1 MSSEKYL
8 LDADAFIRS
17 KREHYAFDIVPGY
30 WEAILKAHELRRVAS
45 IIPVRKELRR
55 GNDDLAQWV
64 KDNTPEAFFKKIEDQ
79 AVQHEFRA
87 INAWVMAN
95 TQYEIAAKQRFVG
108 GADPWLVAYAKAN
121 HYIVA
126 MYEVHKPDSKASIKL
141 PDIASEFGVLCIPPF
156 EMLRRIQA
164 KLKLVSGSIRR

>member
-64 KDNTPEAFFKKIEDQ
+64 KDNTPEAFLKRLKTKLFNMSFARSMRGSWPTRNMKSPPNNDLS
-79 AVQHEFRA
+79 AV
-87 INAWVMAN
+87 
-95 TQYEIAAKQRFVG
+95 
-108 GADPWLVAYAKAN
+108 P
-121 HYIVA
+121 
-126 MYEVHKPDSKASIKL
+126 
-141 PDIASEFGVLCIPPF
+141 IP
-156 EMLRRIQA
+156 
-164 KLKLVSGSIRR
+164 G